1 MDIERIIEL
10 TLITAYVVLYFGM
23 PAVAKRIYNPDR
35 RRLIVNKLNV
45 VFLFVML
52 GIVCFVVRDF
62 IVYDLAGDYK
72 VSRLGLVFISVVM
85 FVYTTFF
92 KKKQW
97 FEE

>member
-10 TLITAYVVLYFGM
+10 TLIALYVALYFGM
-23 PAVAKRIYNPDR
+23 PAIAKRIYDPDR
-35 RRLIVNKLNV
+35 RRAVINKLNV
-45 VFLFVML
+45 VYLFILL

-72 VSRLGLVFISVVM
+72 ASRLGLVFISVVM
-85 FVYTTFF
+85 FIYTTLF

-97 FEE
+97 FED

>member
-1 MDIERIIEL
+1 MNIERIIEL
-10 TLITAYVVLYFGM
+10 TLITLYVAFYFGM
-23 PAVAKRIYNPDR
+23 PAVAKRIYDPDR
-35 RRLIVNKLNV
+35 RRAVINKLNV
-45 VFLFVML
+45 VYLFILL

-72 VSRLGLVFISVVM
+72 ASRLGLVFISVLM

-97 FEE
+97 FED

>member
-23 PAVAKRIYNPDR
+23 PAVAKRIYNPER
-35 RRLIVNKLNV
+35 RRSVINKLNV
-45 VFLFVML
+45 VYLFILL

-72 VSRLGLVFISVVM
+72 VSRLGLVFITVVM
-85 FVYTTFF
+85 YVYTTFF

>member
-10 TLITAYVVLYFGM
+10 TLITGVVALYFLM
-23 PAVAKRIYNPDR
+23 PAVAKRINDMETR
-35 RRLIVNKLNV
+35 RRVINRLNV
-45 VFLFVML
+45 VYLLFSL
-52 GIVCFVVRDF
+52 GLVCFVVYDF
-62 IVYDLAGDYK
+62 FTYDMVADYK
-72 VSRLGLVFISVVM
+72 TSRLGLVIITVVM

>member
-23 PAVAKRIYNPDR
+23 PAIAKRIYNPER
-35 RRLIVNKLNV
+35 RRLVINKLNV

-85 FVYTTFF
+85 YVYTTFF

>member
-10 TLITAYVVLYFGM
+10 TLIGLYVAFYFGM
-23 PAVAKRIYNPDR
+23 PAIAKRIYDPER
-35 RRLIVNKLNV
+35 RRAVINKLNV
-45 VFLFVML
+45 AYLFVL
-52 GIVCFVVRDF
+52 LVYDF
-62 IVYDLAGDYK
+62 ITYDLAGDYK
-72 VSRLGLVFISVVM
+72 ASRLGLVFIAVVM

>member
-10 TLITAYVVLYFGM
+10 TLIAAYVVLYFGM
-23 PAVAKRIYNPDR
+23 PAIAKRIYDTER
-35 RRLIVNKLNV
+35 RRLVINKLNV

-62 IVYDLAGDYK
+62 VVYDLASDYK
-72 VSRLGLVFISVVM
+72 ASRIGLVFMSVVM
-85 FVYTTFF
+85 FVYTTFC

-97 FEE
+97 FDN

>member
-23 PAVAKRIYNPDR
+23 PAIAKRIYNPDR
-35 RRLIVNKLNV
+35 RRLVINKLNV

-72 VSRLGLVFISVVM
+72 VSRLGLVFITVVM
-85 FVYTTFF
+85 YVYTTFF

>member
-10 TLITAYVVLYFGM
+10 TLIAAYVVLYFGM
-23 PAVAKRIYNPDR
+23 PAIAKRIYDLER
-35 RRLIVNKLNV
+35 RRSVINKLNV

-62 IVYDLAGDYK
+62 IVYDLASDYK

>member
-10 TLITAYVVLYFGM
+10 SLIVLYVAFYFGM
-23 PAVAKRIYNPDR
+23 PAIAKRIYDPNR
-35 RRLIVNKLNV
+35 RRAVINKLNV
-45 VFLFVML
+45 VYLFILL

-72 VSRLGLVFISVVM
+72 ASRLGLVFISVVM

-92 KKKQW
+92 KKKEW

>member
-10 TLITAYVVLYFGM
+10 TLITAYMVLYFGM

-35 RRLIVNKLNV
+35 RRLVINKLNV

>member
-10 TLITAYVVLYFGM
+10 TLIALYVTLYFGM
-23 PAVAKRIYNPDR
+23 PAIAKRIYDPNR
-35 RRLIVNKLNV
+35 RRAVINKLNV
-45 VFLFVML
+45 VFLFILL

-72 VSRLGLVFISVVM
+72 ASRLGLVFISVVM
-85 FVYTTFF
+85 FIYTTFF

-97 FEE
+97 FED

>member
-23 PAVAKRIYNPDR
+23 PTIAKRIYNPDR
-35 RRLIVNKLNV
+35 RRLVINKLNV

-72 VSRLGLVFISVVM
+72 VSRLGLVFITVVM
-85 FVYTTFF
+85 YVYTTFF